1 MKVLQWWGWSRGHRG
16 VRRPVCQRDVLAWK
30 NFINISLR
38 DKQLFAAYIVL
49 KIETMDL
56 LQAMKTFTAVVEA
69 GSFVGAMD
77 ATALSKP
84 AVSRHVTELEEHL
97 GTRLLQRTTRR
108 LSLTSEGQI
117 YYQRCKE
124 VLQAVQEAEAEV
136 GLSTGQAQ
144 GRLRIGAPQTFGALH
159 LAALWGRF
167 AAENPLV
174 TLDIVLSDRV
184 VDLVEEGYDLVIRIA
199 RMSDSNLISR
209 ALARTRMVLCASPPY
224 LAHHGIP
231 TQPHELARHDV
242 ISYTYWSSGDVWSF
256 QGPQGEVTVRTHS
269 RIHANNGDTCRAA
282 ALAHQGIILQP
293 DFLVHE
299 DLRSGA
305 LVELMLEFRAAE
317 LGIFAVYPTRKQLPL
332 KVRRLVDFLVEA
344 LRDPP
349 WGREPSSHV

>member
-1 MKVLQWWGWSRGHRG
+1 
-16 VRRPVCQRDVLAWK
+16 
-30 NFINISLR
+30 
-38 DKQLFAAYIVL
+38 
-49 KIETMDL
+49 MDI

-84 AVSRHVTELEEHL
+84 AVSRQVSDLEAHL

-108 LSLTSEGQI
+108 LSLTSEGQA

-136 GLSTGQAQ
+136 SASAVQAQ

-167 AAENPLV
+167 AAQNPQV
-174 TLDIVLSDRV
+174 SLDIVLSDRV

-199 RMSDSNLISR
+199 RLPDSSLVSR
-209 ALARTRMVLCASPPY
+209 ALASTRMVLCASPRY
-224 LAHHGIP
+224 LAERGTP
-231 TQPHELARHDV
+231 THPHELAQHDV
-242 ISYTYWSSGDVWSF
+242 VSYTYWSSGDVWSF
-256 QGPQGEVTVRTHS
+256 QGPKGELSVRTHS

-282 ALAHQGIILQP
+282 ALADQGIVLQP
-293 DFLVHE
+293 DFLVHA

-305 LVELMLEFRAAE
+305 LVELMPEFKAVE
-317 LGIFAVYPTRKQLPL
+317 LGIFAVYATRKQLPL

-344 LRDPP
+344 LRTPP
-349 WGREPSSHV
+349 WDTSAA

>member
-1 MKVLQWWGWSRGHRG
+1 
-16 VRRPVCQRDVLAWK
+16 
-30 NFINISLR
+30 
-38 DKQLFAAYIVL
+38 
-49 KIETMDL
+49 MDI

-77 ATALSKP
+77 AVGLSKP
-84 AVSRHVTELEEHL
+84 AVSRHVTELEAHL

-108 LSLTSEGQI
+108 LSLTNEGQA

-124 VLQAVQEAEAEV
+124 ILLAVLDAEAEV
-136 GLSTGQAQ
+136 GSSGAQAQ
-144 GRLRIGAPQTFGALH
+144 GRLRICAPQTFGALH
-159 LAALWGRF
+159 LGALWGRF
-167 AAENPLV
+167 AAENPHV

-184 VDLVEEGYDLVIRIA
+184 VDLVEEGYDLAIRIA
-199 RMSDSNLISR
+199 RLPDSSLVSR
-209 ALARTRMVLCASPPY
+209 ALARTRMELCASPDY
-224 LAHHGIP
+224 LAQHGTP
-231 TQPHELARHDV
+231 THPHELARHDV
-242 ISYTYWSSGDVWSF
+242 VSYSYWSSGDVWSF
-256 QGPQGEVTVRTHS
+256 QGPDGEVTVRTRS

-305 LVELMLEFRAAE
+305 LVGLMPDFRAVE

-344 LRDPP
+344 FHRPP
-349 WGREPSSHV
+349 WAD

>member
-1 MKVLQWWGWSRGHRG
+1 
-16 VRRPVCQRDVLAWK
+16 
-30 NFINISLR
+30 
-38 DKQLFAAYIVL
+38 
-49 KIETMDL
+49 MDL
-56 LQAMKTFTAVVEA
+56 LQAMKTFSAVVEA
-69 GSFVGAMD
+69 GSFVGAMG

-84 AVSRHVTELEEHL
+84 AVSRHVNELEAHL

-136 GLSTGQAQ
+136 GASTGQAQ

-167 AAENPLV
+167 AAENPQV
-174 TLDIVLSDRV
+174 TLDIVLSDRA
-184 VDLVEEGYDLVIRIA
+184 VDLVEEGYDLVVRIA
-199 RMSDSNLISR
+199 RLSDSNLVSR
-209 ALARTRMVLCASPPY
+209 RLASTRMMLCASPAY
-224 LAHHGIP
+224 LAQHGTP
-231 TQPHELARHDV
+231 VQPHELEKHHV
-242 ISYTYWSSGDVWSF
+242 VSYSYWSSGNMWSF
-256 QGPQGEVTVRTHS
+256 RGPQGEVTVRTHS

-293 DFLVHE
+293 DFLVYE

-305 LVELMLEFRAAE
+305 LVELMPEFSAVE
-317 LGIFAVYPTRKQLPL
+317 LGIFAIYPTRKQLPL

-344 LRDPP
+344 LRVPP
-349 WGREPSSHV
+349 WG